1 MYKKGPAGKYLSYLR
16 TNKGFKQTNPFKE
29 IRKIN
34 CALPATFNKSS
45 CMHIH
50 IKGKYGKK
58 ANHKANC
65 YVNHEMIIIKLI
77 KTLL

>member
-1 MYKKGPAGKYLSYLR
+1 VDKLEFQNSFSRKSLMYKKGPAGKYLSYLR

-58 ANHKANC
+58 G
-65 YVNHEMIIIKLI
+65 
-77 KTLL
+77 

>member
-1 MYKKGPAGKYLSYLR
+1 MDKLEFQNSFSRKSLMYKKGPAGKYLSYLR

-34 CALPATFNKSS
+34 CVLPATFNKSS

-58 ANHKANC
+58 G
-65 YVNHEMIIIKLI
+65 
-77 KTLL
+77 